1 MAEIKFSMRTEA
13 LNVLVEFAKALIDT
27 KAQMVHLRNAHC
39 VVHGHDL
46 VVSLVNPHSAARVT
60 VPIIEK
66 IEDGIG
72 FDIRVP
78 KKVDAKVYPTVSFTV
93 DTSSDTCEFTA
104 GGLSEIVQLEH
115 GVFPNID
122 KYWDERDG
130 VRKIGLNPALLL
142 NAMKAF
148 DKKKPVVLS
157 MTNAKE
163 PLYITQGDSK
173 KCFVLPVV
181 MGKET

>member
-1 MAEIKFSMRTEA
+1 MAKIRFSMWSDT
-13 LNVLVEFAKALIDT
+13 LNTLVNFAKAFVDT
-27 KAQMVHLRNAHC
+27 KSRMVQLRNVHC
-39 VVHGHDL
+39 VAHGFNL
-46 VVSLVNPHSAARVT
+46 EVTLVNNNAAAKV
-60 VPIIEK
+60 VIPILDEIK
-66 IEDGIG
+66 DGTE
-72 FDIRVP
+72 FDINVP
-78 KKVDAKVYPTVSFTV
+78 KRV
-93 DTSSDTCEFTA
+93 DTRVNTTVVFIVDTDSCLRVCEVGNSRESTYVE
-104 GGLSEIVQLEH
+104 S

-142 NAMKAF
+142 NALKAF

>member
-13 LNVLVEFAKALIDT
+13 LNVLVEFAKAFIDT

-39 VVHGHDL
+39 VVHGGNL
-46 VVSLVNPHSAARVT
+46 EVSLLNPHTAARVT

-66 IEDGIG
+66 IEDGTE

-78 KKVDAKVYPTVSFTV
+78 KKVDAKVCPTVSFTV

-104 GGLSEIVQLEH
+104 GGLSETVQLES

-122 KYWDERDG
+122 KYWNEREC

-142 NAMKAF
+142 NALKAF
-148 DKKKPVVLS
+148 DKKKPVELLV
-157 MTNAKE
+157 TNAKE
-163 PLYITQGDSK
+163 PLFITQGDSK

-181 MGKET
+181 MRGES

>member
-13 LNVLVEFAKALIDT
+13 LNVLVEFAKAFIDT

-46 VVSLVNPHSAARVT
+46 EVSLVNPHTAARVT

-78 KKVDAKVYPTVSFTV
+78 KKWTRRFTRPFPSRWTRVPTLANSQQV
-93 DTSSDTCEFTA
+93 
-104 GGLSEIVQLEH
+104 G
-115 GVFPNID
+115 
-122 KYWDERDG
+122 
-130 VRKIGLNPALLL
+130 
-142 NAMKAF
+142 
-148 DKKKPVVLS
+148 
-157 MTNAKE
+157 
-163 PLYITQGDSK
+163 
-173 KCFVLPVV
+173 
-181 MGKET
+181 